1 MIPGNLLLFIKTKQ
15 NYNSHMRGGNA
26 SIMDMI
32 GSYNKSRLLFS
43 SALHV
48 CESVWMKTMMALMR
62 RLIKKEVNNSTP

>member
-1 MIPGNLLLFIKTKQ
+1 
-15 NYNSHMRGGNA
+15 MRGGNA
-26 SIMDMI
+26 SVMDMI

>member
-1 MIPGNLLLFIKTKQ
+1 MIPGNLLLLIKNKTI
-15 NYNSHMRGGNA
+15 SHMRGGNA

-48 CESVWMKTMMALMR
+48 CESGVNENNDGVNEKT
-62 RLIKKEVNNSTP
+62 N